1 MSKISCNVIQ
11 DIMPL
16 YVDEIVSE
24 DTKKLV
30 EEHLKECEDCRKEME
45 KMRAKIILPN
55 KKKINQAE
63 KELFQK
69 LKCRLNNRRIAA
81 AILGA
86 ILVCALLAGVYTIL
100 VLPKEPIPFDPQK
113 MEVEIVGDDAYLSYL
128 EEVTSENE
136 MERTR
141 RLFCEFFPFF
151 VQFFQF
157 GIVCIF
163 FQCKF
168 LTFDRIGIDF
178 FLRHQ
183 LVDFHISFFQ
193 NSNSVFRLFQ
203 FIFSFSFFCLQF
215 LLFLPA

>member
-69 LKCRLNNRRIAA
+69 LKHRLINRRIAA

-113 MEVEIVGDDAYLSYL
+113 MEVEIVGEDAYLSYAG
-128 EEVTSENE
+128 SDSA
-136 MERTR
+136 
-141 RLFCEFFPFF
+141 
-151 VQFFQF
+151 
-157 GIVCIF
+157 G
-163 FQCKF
+163 
-168 LTFDRIGIDF
+168 
-178 FLRHQ
+178 
-183 LVDFHISFFQ
+183 
-193 NSNSVFRLFQ
+193 SVFCNPVTVGNEDEMIYLGKAADMDIIYYGKFDVEN
-203 FIFSFSFFCLQF
+203 FYEKIPEILKEMT
-215 LLFLPA
+215 PIWKK

>member
-69 LKCRLNNRRIAA
+69 LKHRLINRRIAA

-113 MEVEIVGDDAYLSYL
+113 MEVEIVGEDAYLSYAG
-128 EEVTSENE
+128 SDSA
-136 MERTR
+136 
-141 RLFCEFFPFF
+141 
-151 VQFFQF
+151 
-157 GIVCIF
+157 G
-163 FQCKF
+163 
-168 LTFDRIGIDF
+168 
-178 FLRHQ
+178 
-183 LVDFHISFFQ
+183 
-193 NSNSVFRLFQ
+193 SVFCNPVTVGEGAEKREIAMVYLNRNLWSTYIQ
-203 FIFSFSFFCLQF
+203 PHLQEQNEDEMIYLGKAADMDIIYYGKF
-215 LLFLPA
+215 DVENFYEKIPEILKEMTHIWNK